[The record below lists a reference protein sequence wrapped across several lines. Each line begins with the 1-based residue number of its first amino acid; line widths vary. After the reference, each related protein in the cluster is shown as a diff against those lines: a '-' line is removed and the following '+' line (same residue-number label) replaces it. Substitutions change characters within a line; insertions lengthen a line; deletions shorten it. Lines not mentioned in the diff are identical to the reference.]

1 MQGQGG
7 GAGRR
12 LDASTTEELK
22 EVLSGEQEFWT
33 LEQITSLLA
42 ERFGIHYCPR
52 HLRRIL
58 QGLGM
63 YHYKP
68 QPVDYR
74 RSENAEQRLQQR
86 LQATFDALLLQK
98 IPLEAIAIGLADET
112 GNYLQANTAR
122 LWSFHR
128 KAKKKVNTDK
138 VKQNTF
144 GFYALQG
151 KSLSLEIATSSEE
164 EMLKILPLIRQA
176 NADYQAIVLLWDN
189 LPAHKTEAVERLAR
203 RHQIYLV
210 NNLPYAP
217 DLNPIEKIWKQLKY
231 KISQKGWISNK
242 NELQQIVFSNFDQ
255 LAASMS
261 WASSWAQQILTPAL
275 PQNCT
280 ISFCNR

>member
-1 MQGQGG
+1 
-7 GAGRR
+7 
-12 LDASTTEELK
+12 
-22 EVLSGEQEFWT
+22 
-33 LEQITSLLA
+33 
-42 ERFGIHYCPR
+42 
-52 HLRRIL
+52 
-58 QGLGM
+58 M

-74 RSENAEQRLQQR
+74 RSESAEQRLQQR

-122 LWSFHR
+122 LWSFHK

-138 VKQNTF
+138 IKQNTF

-151 KSLSLEIATSSEE
+151 KSLSLEIATSSQE
-164 EMLKILPLIRQA
+164 EMLRILPLIWQA

-203 RHQIYLV
+203 KLQIYLV

-231 KISQKGWISNK
+231 KISQKGWIPNK
-242 NELQQIVFSNFDQ
+242 SELQQIVITNFDQ
-255 LAASMS
+255 LAAKTN
-261 WASSWAQQILTPAL
+261 WASSWIKQILTPAL
-275 PQNCT
+275 PQSCT

>member
-1 MQGQGG
+1 
-7 GAGRR
+7 
-12 LDASTTEELK
+12 
-22 EVLSGEQEFWT
+22 
-33 LEQITSLLA
+33 
-42 ERFGIHYCPR
+42 
-52 HLRRIL
+52 
-58 QGLGM
+58 M

-128 KAKKKVNTDK
+128 KVKKKVNTEK
-138 VKQNTF
+138 IKQNIF

-164 EMLKILPLIRQA
+164 EMLRVLPLIRQA

-242 NELQQIVFSNFDQ
+242 SELQQIVFSNFDQ
-255 LAASMS
+255 LATKAN
-261 WASSWAQQILTPAL
+261 WASSWIQHILTPAL

-280 ISFCNR
+280 ISFCNK